1 MEHDD
6 QNSPRPFTPAFPAD
20 NSFDGISFDAAG
32 TYQGDA
38 SASPTPTPQPPV
50 LPSPTPQ
57 TPQTSPSQPLTPQA
71 SPTVSAQQFPMTQMP
86 IIPIIAPYPQ
96 SAAQQPAVPQP
107 VAQQTPLAPASQ
119 QPLQSSA
126 SSAQQRT
133 QSASAANPQSPANP
147 HAGHARQARQPL
159 PPIPPYKG
167 RKAARYW
174 EKAPDDNYTNPNYH
188 KIFDWSC
195 FGRILLVTVV
205 ITAVMY
211 VLYLAYYC
219 GMLMIFRGR
228 SIQEIYSS
236 QTPEV
241 TTDGL
246 DYLFFLLGLIN
257 ILVAAPIC
265 QAVGMRGRHPSKVTY
280 WRDRP
285 EIEPMVAA
293 WGFGKR
299 TYLGSGIASL
309 IDKGAVGVDS
319 QGHIYLR
326 GTPSRPLTPPEIK
339 LMGFLAVAFGDFYRE
354 HPDFAGA
361 PDGSDAR
368 VNPSVAEL
376 TDHLSPNGLK
386 ALSDVQSETS
396 KVSNTIMYSMGA
408 PRIFML
414 LGCAFVSGVF
424 SMFAGTSIFT
434 EAGGCA
440 SLTQILIRYEGFTW
454 LGIMAP
460 IANLLS
466 VVYAVAA
473 AAVLIINQRRL
484 QSIRTTASDGKR
496 QIDILRIF
504 LVVYCLITL
513 TLSPVRAVGMV
524 LAWYLLIDANIPT
537 NRINLPMMRLYHHV
551 LGLGKYLKDYS
562 DLSERGTTRDA
573 QLYGWNLAY
582 AVAFGLAKGELAS
595 VDRVVW
601 KLSGSTA
608 QSEPV
613 GRHASASSKEPDPFD
628 NLRRLGI
635 PINITTEELSHKID
649 NVVVQT
655 AEKHGI
661 KAAAYN
667 SDREAYAALVSEA
680 TEPRPDDNMAQKSV
694 RAYVRWLN
702 EELEKRDHDE
712 S

>member
-6 QNSPRPFTPAFPAD
+6 QNSPRPFTPAVPAD

-71 SPTVSAQQFPMTQMP
+71 SPTVSAQQSPMTQMP

-126 SSAQQRT
+126 ASAQQRT

-211 VLYLAYYC
+211 VLYVAYYC
-219 GMLMIFRGR
+219 GMLMLFRGR
-228 SIQEIYSS
+228 SIQEIYSA

-241 TTDGL
+241 TTDGI

-396 KVSNTIMYSMGA
+396 KVSNTIMYSMGT

-513 TLSPVRAVGMV
+513 PLSPVRAVGMV

-582 AVAFGLAKGELAS
+582 AVALGLAKGELAS

>member
-71 SPTVSAQQFPMTQMP
+71 SPTVSAQQSPMTQMP

-126 SSAQQRT
+126 ASAQQRT

-211 VLYLAYYC
+211 VLYVAYYC
-219 GMLMIFRGR
+219 GMLMLFRGR
-228 SIQEIYSS
+228 SIQEIYSA

-241 TTDGL
+241 TTDGI

-396 KVSNTIMYSMGA
+396 KVSNTIMYSMGT

-414 LGCAFVSGVF
+414 LGCAFVSGV
-424 SMFAGTSIFT
+424 SGMFAGTSIFT

-496 QIDILRIF
+496 QIDILCIF

-513 TLSPVRAVGMV
+513 PLSPVRAVGMV

-582 AVAFGLAKGELAS
+582 AVALGLAKGELAS

>member
-6 QNSPRPFTPAFPAD
+6 QNSPRPFTLAFPAD

-38 SASPTPTPQPPV
+38 SASPTTMTQPPV

-71 SPTVSAQQFPMTQMP
+71 SPTVSAQQSTMTQMP

-96 SAAQQPAVPQP
+96 SAAQQPP
-107 VAQQTPLAPASQ
+107 VQQTPLAPASQ

-133 QSASAANPQSPANP
+133 QPMSPANPQSPADP
-147 HAGHARQARQPL
+147 YAGHARQARQPL
-159 PPIPPYKG
+159 PPIAPYKG
-167 RKAARYW
+167 RKAAWYW

-219 GMLMIFRGR
+219 GMLMLFRGR

-236 QTPEV
+236 QLPEV

-257 ILVAAPIC
+257 ILIAAPIC

-285 EIEPMVAA
+285 GIEPMVAA

-326 GTPSRPLTPPEIK
+326 GTPSRPLTPREIK

-361 PDGSDAR
+361 PDGSGAR

-376 TDHLSPNGLK
+376 TDHLSRNGLK

-396 KVSNTIMYSMGA
+396 KVSNTIMYSMGT

-524 LAWYLLIDANIPT
+524 LAWYLLIDAKIPT

-562 DLSERGTTRDA
+562 DLGERGTTRDA

-582 AVAFGLAKGELAS
+582 AVALGLSKGELAS

-635 PINITTEELSHKID
+635 PINIKTEELNHKID

-667 SDREAYAALVSEA
+667 SDREAYAALVSDA

>member
-50 LPSPTPQ
+50 LPSP

-133 QSASAANPQSPANP
+133 QSASAANPQSPADPN
-147 HAGHARQARQPL
+147 AGHTRKNHQPL

-211 VLYLAYYC
+211 VLYVAYYC
-219 GMLMIFRGR
+219 GMLMLFRGR
-228 SIQEIYSS
+228 SIQEIYNA

-241 TTDGL
+241 TTDGI

-257 ILVAAPIC
+257 ILIAAPIC

-309 IDKGAVGVDS
+309 IDKGVVGVDP

-339 LMGFLAVAFGDFYRE
+339 LMDFLAVAFKVFYRE

-361 PDGSDAR
+361 PDGSGAR

-376 TDHLSPNGLK
+376 TDHLSSNGLK

-396 KVSNTIMYSMGA
+396 RAANTVMYSMGT

-414 LGCAFVSGVF
+414 LGCAFVSGV
-424 SMFAGTSIFT
+424 SGMFAGTSIFT

-513 TLSPVRAVGMV
+513 PLSPVRAVGMV

-582 AVAFGLAKGELAS
+582 AVALGLAKGELAS

>member
-1 MEHDD
+1 M
-6 QNSPRPFTPAFPAD
+6 PR
-20 NSFDGISFDAAG
+20 
-32 TYQGDA
+32 
-38 SASPTPTPQPPV
+38 
-50 LPSPTPQ
+50 
-57 TPQTSPSQPLTPQA
+57 QA
-71 SPTVSAQQFPMTQMP
+71 S
-86 IIPIIAPYPQ
+86 
-96 SAAQQPAVPQP
+96 
-107 VAQQTPLAPASQ
+107 
-119 QPLQSSA
+119 
-126 SSAQQRT
+126 
-133 QSASAANPQSPANP
+133 
-147 HAGHARQARQPL
+147 QPL
-159 PPIPPYKG
+159 PPIAPYKG

-376 TDHLSPNGLK
+376 TDHLSPNGF
-386 ALSDVQSETS
+386 E
-396 KVSNTIMYSMGA
+396 
-408 PRIFML
+408 
-414 LGCAFVSGVF
+414 
-424 SMFAGTSIFT
+424 
-434 EAGGCA
+434 
-440 SLTQILIRYEGFTW
+440 
-454 LGIMAP
+454 
-460 IANLLS
+460 S
-466 VVYAVAA
+466 VV
-473 AAVLIINQRRL
+473 RRP
-484 QSIRTTASDGKR
+484 IRDQQG
-496 QIDILRIF
+496 
-504 LVVYCLITL
+504 VE
-513 TLSPVRAVGMV
+513 
-524 LAWYLLIDANIPT
+524 
-537 NRINLPMMRLYHHV
+537 YHHV
-551 LGLGKYLKDYS
+551 FHGHTAHFHAARVRIRL
-562 DLSERGTTRDA
+562 RGIQHVRRDIDIHR
-573 QLYGWNLAY
+573 GWRL
-582 AVAFGLAKGELAS
+582 
-595 VDRVVW
+595 R
-601 KLSGSTA
+601 
-608 QSEPV
+608 
-613 GRHASASSKEPDPFD
+613 EPDTDPH
-628 NLRRLGI
+628 
-635 PINITTEELSHKID
+635 PI
-649 NVVVQT
+649 
-655 AEKHGI
+655 
-661 KAAAYN
+661 
-667 SDREAYAALVSEA
+667 
-680 TEPRPDDNMAQKSV
+680 
-694 RAYVRWLN
+694 
-702 EELEKRDHDE
+702 
-712 S
+712 

>member
-71 SPTVSAQQFPMTQMP
+71 SPTVSAQQSPMTQMP

-126 SSAQQRT
+126 ASAQQRT

-147 HAGHARQARQPL
+147 HAGHARQASQPL
-159 PPIPPYKG
+159 PPIAPYKG

-396 KVSNTIMYSMGA
+396 KVSNTIMYSMGT

-414 LGCAFVSGVF
+414 LGCAFVSGV
-424 SMFAGTSIFT
+424 SGMFAGTSIFT

-513 TLSPVRAVGMV
+513 PLSPVRAVGMV

-582 AVAFGLAKGELAS
+582 AVALGLAKGELAS